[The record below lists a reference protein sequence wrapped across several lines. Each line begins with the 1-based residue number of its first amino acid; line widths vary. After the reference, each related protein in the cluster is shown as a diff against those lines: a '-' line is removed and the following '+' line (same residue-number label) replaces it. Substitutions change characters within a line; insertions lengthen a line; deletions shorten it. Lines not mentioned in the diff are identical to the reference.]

1 MGRYIEPIKNCIAA
15 NVIKTQ
21 KPRGRSCEMRLSR
34 RQGTEHAVPPRQ
46 CPLFPYLPGLV
57 FFHVYC
63 PELCSVQ
70 HLPEFFICLHLI
82 KINSDRFGKLHFQLL
97 PCLLGYCLRV
107 ICTVT
112 NLTFPC
118 AYLRKIICKIH
129 LSFHNLSRHKVPL
142 CIQISSSTS
151 DQEQLPSSYI
161 RE

>member
-1 MGRYIEPIKNCIAA
+1 MS
-15 NVIKTQ
+15 TF
-21 KPRGRSCEMRLSR
+21 SLFSR
-34 RQGTEHAVPPRQ
+34 ASI
-46 CPLFPYLPGLV
+46 
-57 FFHVYC
+57 FHVYC
-63 PELCSVQ
+63 PEFCSVQ

-107 ICTVT
+107 TCTVT

-118 AYLRKIICKIH
+118 AYLWKIICKIH
-129 LSFHNLSRHKVPL
+129 FSFHNLSRHKVPP

-151 DQEQLPSSYI
+151 GLEQIPSSCI